1 MYSQRYCGY
10 VGSDM
15 NSIKMPKV
23 SYGKCMECQV
33 AAEYYFSEFGSNE
46 PCINCDAS
54 PINIIKVQLVEVGA

>member
-1 MYSQRYCGY
+1 MYLHRVCGY

-23 SYGKCMECQV
+23 SYGKCQECQV

-54 PINIIKVQLVEVGA
+54 PSTIIKVQLVEVSA